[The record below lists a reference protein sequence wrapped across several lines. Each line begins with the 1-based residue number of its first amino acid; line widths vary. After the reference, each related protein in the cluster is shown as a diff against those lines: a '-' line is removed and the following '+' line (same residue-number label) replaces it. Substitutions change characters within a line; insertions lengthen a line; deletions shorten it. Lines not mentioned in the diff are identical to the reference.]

1 MLWLWSIMLKPL
13 PLVTHLVFFFFL
25 TIHPEK
31 VITVW
36 LFKKPLSPW
45 PMDELSSENHWF
57 KLFCNDNHD
66 NTIKQFEVFLVWLDR
81 GVETISF
88 ATEGFLPWGCL
99 RNWDS
104 IPVCVLRFLV
114 IDPKPLKVEYIR
126 VFRHTML
133 NTHWSQSHGK
143 SHSIQF
149 SAKAGFSTLIT
160 PVECHFR
167 WACGLFEIALLSC
180 WIFPLAHMIWWDDLV
195 HYAPLGCGIIVGL
208 SCLVCGNNLRVFY
221 FLMLLVQF
229 LGSFHICC
237 LILFHST

>member
-1 MLWLWSIMLKPL
+1 MALINYAETITSGD
-13 PLVTHLVFFFFL
+13 TFSFFFFFL

-160 PVECHFR
+160 PVECHFTWACRLSSVLLNISSCTYDLVGWPRALCAARMWNYR
-167 WACGLFEIALLSC
+167 WAVMSSLWKQSSGFLLPNVAL
-180 WIFPLAHMIWWDDLV
+180 
-195 HYAPLGCGIIVGL
+195 Y
-208 SCLVCGNNLRVFY
+208 
-221 FLMLLVQF
+221 
-229 LGSFHICC
+229 SF
-237 LILFHST
+237 